1 MIILYYDSAGWNG
14 KGVSLS
20 FFLKI
25 SSRSLYRRFSRKK
38 SPTFVFFS
46 SLKEKN
52 EMPYTHTSTHR
63 KVSSPKTLPQNGINS
78 TAWPYHQIVV
88 FHLAYVESVSVRFR
102 SKERETRVKD
112 LAKNG
117 ARKRAGRVAMVQF
130 FARPKLKIPFLGLF
144 LLRNQTQTLATSES
158 YVSLPDRSRDNF
170 YQNLLARPGPSTS
183 RSTGISVPSN
193 MCGLR
198 NWSENN
204 SKH

>member
-1 MIILYYDSAGWNG
+1 MEKAY
-14 KGVSLS
+14 LS
-20 FFLKI
+20 RFLKI

-52 EMPYTHTSTHR
+52 EMPYTHTSTQR
-63 KVSSPKTLPQNGINS
+63 KVSSPNTLPQNGINS

-117 ARKRAGRVAMVQF
+117 ARKRAGRVAVVQF
-130 FARPKLKIPFLGLF
+130 FARQNWKSRSSVFFCSETKRKR
-144 LLRNQTQTLATSES
+144 LLRAKAITPRPKQRQFLSKL
-158 YVSLPDRSRDNF
+158 VGP
-170 YQNLLARPGPSTS
+170 ARPFHK
-183 RSTGISVPSN
+183 SVH
-193 MCGLR
+193 
-198 NWSENN
+198 W
-204 SKH
+204 K